1 MLRRRL
7 PVILLVAASVV
18 LGLAIA
24 GPPNQSHT
32 PVITTPPPVLSQTGG
47 LSPTTAPSN

>member
-24 GPPNQSHT
+24 GPPNQSKT
-32 PVITTPPPVLSQTGG
+32 PVITTPPTTSLQNGG
-47 LSPTTAPSN
+47 LPLTSVPAN

>member
-32 PVITTPPPVLSQTGG
+32 PVITTPPTVTTAPGATT
-47 LSPTTAPSN
+47 PTTAAPN

>member
-32 PVITTPPPVLSQTGG
+32 PVITTPPTVTTVPGAA
-47 LSPTTAPSN
+47 PTTSASN

>member
-18 LGLAIA
+18 LGIAIA
-24 GPPNQSHT
+24 GPPNQTHT
-32 PVITTPPPVLSQTGG
+32 PVITTPPPVTQVGDG
-47 LSPTTAPSN
+47 LSPTSVPAN

>member
-7 PVILLVAASVV
+7 PVILVVAASVV

-24 GPPNQSHT
+24 GPPNQSKT
-32 PVITTPPPVLSQTGG
+32 PVITTPPPTSVQTDG
-47 LSPTTAPSN
+47 LSPTSVPAN

>member
-18 LGLAIA
+18 LGIAIA
-24 GPPNQSHT
+24 GPPNQSRT
-32 PVITTPPPVLSQTGG
+32 PVITTPPTVSSQLGG
-47 LSPTTAPSN
+47 LSPTSVPAN